1 MCFFCHSTNDRWY
14 VYRVDCSC
22 GKSINACSFC
32 LGIEACSWC
41 GHVMQEEDGVLLD
54 WKSNTSTP
62 SSASITEF
70 VPEAV
75 RRYLI
80 LMDLQYTMCNFN
92 RVEDLQ
98 LRPYAAE
105 VIQQVLAKRTEG
117 MCQLGSY
124 TSLPEA
130 VARDAVLQLLK
141 GATGIQK
148 WTYKWPRLIHG
159 TSEVWLFDDRFCER
173 IGMTNLELVLSETE
187 TLMGNAFSRW
197 STVYITKNSLKNEAS
212 DRNMLMVKPWVDDLR
227 DCVLKC
233 WKNVAGNFLEETSGC
248 TRSLVETT
256 ATHFWQYIDSMNLQC
271 TSPAKKRWRDIARGH
286 GAWARAQDRLWGSQL
301 WRHNS
306 WTRQDS
312 RPLVFSRHKSQNRGE
327 TQRPRNE
334 DASSLAFLKRAWR
347 YRGLQKATCAP
358 AQARG
363 LWAMS
368 PQRVWLDCGS

>member
-227 DCVLKC
+227 DCVLKSVGKTLQEIF
-233 WKNVAGNFLEETSGC
+233 WK
-248 TRSLVETT
+248 
-256 ATHFWQYIDSMNLQC
+256 
-271 TSPAKKRWRDIARGH
+271 
-286 GAWARAQDRLWGSQL
+286 
-301 WRHNS
+301 
-306 WTRQDS
+306 
-312 RPLVFSRHKSQNRGE
+312 RPVDVREVL
-327 TQRPRNE
+327 
-334 DASSLAFLKRAWR
+334 
-347 YRGLQKATCAP
+347 
-358 AQARG
+358 
-363 LWAMS
+363 
-368 PQRVWLDCGS
+368 